1 MPLVAALLVLTLW
14 VGTLA
19 IVVRDNTSRV
29 IYNASSPSFAVSSPP
44 SFNVFGRVVTDNP
57 DNSTDAIAVMTWP
70 CAESDAVYIARQC
83 QLARCRALIF
93 VNGPVLN
100 DLMAWRFRGL
110 PSGLPVL
117 LVNDVDAE
125 RALRLPFA
133 KATVDSSHVN
143 KVRILLDSVWYRCLT
158 LTVVVLSVI
167 DLVLVCH
174 RLVTFL
180 ADRLPSLPGV
190 ILLAQALSCLVKL
203 VYFVNASF
211 LRMQA
216 LPYSVFRTMQTYHL
230 QFHGISHFTL
240 GYAMFHAQSGNDS
253 TKRQRIARL
262 VFIVVNVSLLGDVA
276 ISTVMAI
283 RYPEE
288 VQVVFTLSVG
298 IVWQVVAVCVV
309 LVYGRV
315 IVKQLMKTVPHSSE
329 ERRKRRN
336 FSIRIVLI
344 GLLTCVRYAI
354 ACWMKMRRT
363 EPLQYAVRVAAPG
376 VSRFSTDLCPGPSSS
391 GAVAVH
397 SGHRVPAGVTP
408 A

>member
-1 MPLVAALLVLTLW
+1 MAALLVLTLW

-167 DLVLVCH
+167 DLGMLVGDTIALKGSETGVQCWY
-174 RLVTFL
+174 VTGWS
-180 ADRLPSLPGV
+180 RSWRT
-190 ILLAQALSCLVKL
+190 
-203 VYFVNASF
+203 VYRHCPASF
-211 LRMQA
+211 SWR
-216 LPYSVFRTMQTYHL
+216 R
-230 QFHGISHFTL
+230 
-240 GYAMFHAQSGNDS
+240 
-253 TKRQRIARL
+253 R
-262 VFIVVNVSLLGDVA
+262 
-276 ISTVMAI
+276 
-283 RYPEE
+283 
-288 VQVVFTLSVG
+288 
-298 IVWQVVAVCVV
+298 C
-309 LVYGRV
+309 RV
-315 IVKQLMKTVPHSSE
+315 
-329 ERRKRRN
+329 
-336 FSIRIVLI
+336 
-344 GLLTCVRYAI
+344 
-354 ACWMKMRRT
+354 
-363 EPLQYAVRVAAPG
+363 
-376 VSRFSTDLCPGPSSS
+376 SSS
-391 GAVAVH
+391 WC
-397 SGHRVPAGVTP
+397 TL
-408 A
+408 